1 MYKFEEIC
9 ELIKIVGASGLASV
23 EIEHAGSRVRLEGRA
38 PAAAAVSGAVV
49 QPLLQPA
56 AVSEATPVVDEDENI
71 HVVTSPIVGTFYRA
85 PNPDGDP
92 YVRAGDFVEKGQV
105 MCIVEAMK
113 LMNEIEN
120 DITGTIVKVLVEN
133 EQAVEYGQPLFSLRT
148 D

>member
-9 ELIKIVGASGLASV
+9 ELIKIVGASNLASV
-23 EIEHAGSRVRLEGRA
+23 EIEHAGSRVRLEGRRVVEL
-38 PAAAAVSGAVV
+38 PRGDGALSQDLV
-49 QPLLQPA
+49 QP
-56 AVSEATPVVDEDENI
+56 VATAEGTPQADEEDLHI
-71 HVVTSPIVGTFYRA
+71 VTSPIVGTFYRA
-85 PNPDGDP
+85 PNPDADP

-133 EQAVEYGQPLFSLRT
+133 EQAVEYGQPLFSLST